1 MLNLP
6 EPKRRRG
13 LGWAAAGA
21 ALAIAAPLS
30 VWAQIPV
37 VGAGVDFASLN
48 QVITH
53 TVQELLELDAQRA
66 LDEEKRKAQSENGEG
81 GHVITSGRSPAAQAT
96 KPDPDAAPGVAPP
109 RLLAITGVGGQL
121 TVLVDQAGRRA
132 HYRAGHAEPVAGADL
147 GLRLQAVSQPCASFV
162 DQSQDV
168 VTYCLN
174 RGTP

>member
-13 LGWAAAGA
+13 LGWPAAGA
-21 ALAIAAPLS
+21 ALVIAAPLS

-48 QVITH
+48 QVVSH
-53 TVQELLELDAQRA
+53 TVQELLELDALRA
-66 LDEEKRKAQSENGEG
+66 LDEEKRKAQPGIG
-81 GHVITSGRSPAAQAT
+81 GGAQLAASRSPAAEAA
-96 KPDPDAAPGVAPP
+96 KPDPDATPTVAPH
-109 RLLAITGVGGQL
+109 RLLAITGVGKQL
-121 TVLVDQAGRRA
+121 TVMVELAGRRA
-132 HYRAGHAEPVAGADL
+132 HYRSGHAEPVAGVDL

>member
-1 MLNLP
+1 MLNRN
-6 EPKRRRG
+6 ERKWRRQ
-13 LGWAAAGA
+13 LIAAATA
-21 ALAIAAPLS
+21 VTLSIPLPVS
-30 VWAQIPV
+30 AQIPV
-37 VGAGVDFASLN
+37 FGVDAVNIALP
-48 QVITH
+48 IPR

-81 GHVITSGRSPAAQAT
+81 GHVATSIRSPAAQAA
-96 KPDPDAAPGVAPP
+96 KPDPDAPPVVAPP
-109 RLLAITGVGGQL
+109 RLLAITGVGRQL
-121 TVLVDQAGRRA
+121 TVMVDQAGRRA
-132 HYRAGHAEPVAGADL
+132 HYRAGHAEPVAGVDL